1 MLTIIFGAVVSLIS
15 LMVGIVVGIHYGAK
29 FTHRIL
35 EREGRLIPRTP
46 PAVASKSDE

>member
-1 MLTIIFGAVVSLIS
+1 MLLVAVGALTAI
-15 LMVGIVVGIHYGAK
+15 VGLVVGAIVGVIYGARFK
-29 FTHRIL
+29 ERIL